1 MLKGKYIYYI
11 LGIMIVAV
19 LFLKVT
25 SFFNTDNLQPIKEET
40 AKNVTTIIDQEN
52 VPLKITTTTEQVV
65 PTTVGTTTEQVKN
78 KAEVIIN
85 SPQPGEVI
93 SSPLVVSGFAKGSWF
108 FEATL
113 PIKLL
118 DDKGQTIAAS
128 YAQAEGDW
136 MTSDLVPFKAL
147 LDFNTNATSG
157 YLLISKD
164 NPSGLAEHDA
174 SVRISVNF
182 LNK

>member
-11 LGIMIVAV
+11 LGIMIVAA
-19 LFLKVT
+19 LFLKVI
-25 SFFNTDNLQPIKEET
+25 SFFDTNNLQPVKEET
-40 AKNVTTIIDQEN
+40 AKNVTAITEQEN
-52 VPLKITTTTEQVV
+52 IPLETATTTEQVL
-65 PTTVGTTTEQVKN
+65 PATVSTTTEQIKN

-118 DDKGQTIAAS
+118 DDKGQTITAS
-128 YAQAEGDW
+128 YAQAESDW

-147 LDFNTNATSG
+147 LNFKTNAKSG
-157 YLLISKD
+157 YLLIAKD
-164 NPSGLAEHDA
+164 NPSGLAEYDA
-174 SVRISVNF
+174 SLRISVNF

>member
-11 LGIMIVAV
+11 LGIMIVAA
-19 LFLKVT
+19 LFLKVI
-25 SFFNTDNLQPIKEET
+25 SFFDTNNLQPVKEET
-40 AKNVTTIIDQEN
+40 AKNVSNIIDQEN
-52 VPLKITTTTEQVV
+52 VPLKTATTTEQIWPV
-65 PTTVGTTTEQVKN
+65 TISTTTEQIEN

-93 SSPLVVSGFAKGSWF
+93 SSPLVISGLAKGSWF

-118 DDKGQTIAAS
+118 DDKGQTITATF
-128 YAQAEGDW
+128 AQAESDW

-147 LDFNTNATSG
+147 LDFKTKATSG
-157 YLLISKD
+157 YLLIAKD